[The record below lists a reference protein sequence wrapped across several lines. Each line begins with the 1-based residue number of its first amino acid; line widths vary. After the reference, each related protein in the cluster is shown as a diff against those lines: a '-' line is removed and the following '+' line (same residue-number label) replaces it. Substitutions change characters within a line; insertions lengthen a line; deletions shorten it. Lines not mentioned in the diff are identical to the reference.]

1 MSTPANN
8 PDGPI
13 AVVRALWDA
22 LSARDWA
29 GVASRVG
36 DDAIYYDVP
45 VGPQSAAMGPAG
57 IVARLR
63 LGLEALAAYE
73 NTEHRIATTGDVV
86 MVEHSEVWTW
96 PTGESVTLPF
106 VTVHRVVE
114 GKVTLWKD
122 YWDYGTLLGGAPPGW
137 QESLLE
143 GDLSW
148 VFDATGLA

>member
-1 MSTPANN
+1 MARIFILEPEPELRELLAR
-8 PDGPI
+8 
-13 AVVRALWDA
+13 VVE
-22 LSARDWA
+22 
-29 GVASRVG
+29 
-36 DDAIYYDVP
+36 
-45 VGPQSAAMGPAG
+45 
-57 IVARLR
+57 R
-63 LGLEALAAYE
+63 LGHEPIQFVESTADV
-73 NTEHRIATTGDVV
+73 RPGDVV
-86 MVEHSEVWTW
+86 MVEHSEVWKW

-106 VTVHRVVE
+106 VTVHRVAD